1 LHPHGTAATQL
12 ANSLLWDEQ
21 PCARAAP
28 DFLGW
33 HFAWTNDQLPTCP
46 EAVTRVAPLSHHETK
61 SWSIVAARH
70 HRCRRTKLVATTR
83 RRVTSV
89 CGLRRCSLQTQ
100 PSPVAPGNRLRLH
113 PRAPAEAQIRLL
125 LRVRSEQP
133 QQARL
138 TSGTAIDV
146 CSRSFW
152 PGLHFSLHTLGRLL
166 YARSSLT
173 SLQPH

>member
-1 LHPHGTAATQL
+1 
-12 ANSLLWDEQ
+12 
-21 PCARAAP
+21 
-28 DFLGW
+28 
-33 HFAWTNDQLPTCP
+33 
-46 EAVTRVAPLSHHETK
+46 
-61 SWSIVAARH
+61 
-70 HRCRRTKLVATTR
+70 LVATTR
-83 RRVTSV
+83 RRVTSA
-89 CGLRRCSLQTQ
+89 CGSTRRRCSLQTQ

-152 PGLHFSLHTLGRLL
+152 AGLHFSLPTLGGCFMPAVSLRAQENAPSYERQAVDDSDSEQPVELPVPGGHWQMGRRHPAEDMPGL
-166 YARSSLT
+166 GLFYPNHADGAHCRGGARA
-173 SLQPH
+173 QGRKPK